1 MEKPANSLDCLLD
14 IVPTFHPLQS
24 YLTILKV
31 EGKFILVGVASK
43 PLQFDSA
50 DLILWKKTVTGSYV
64 GSMEKSQELLGF
76 WGQKGLT
83 SVLELVKIDY
93 ESGAF
98 EKMERNDTRC
108 RFVLDVGGSS
118 SNLG

>member
-1 MEKPANSLDCLLD
+1 
-14 IVPTFHPLQS
+14 
-24 YLTILKV
+24 
-31 EGKFILVGVASK
+31 
-43 PLQFDSA
+43 
-50 DLILWKKTVTGSYV
+50 
-64 GSMEKSQELLGF
+64 MEKSQELLGF

-108 RFVLDVGGSS
+108 RFVLDVAGSS

>member
-1 MEKPANSLDCLLD
+1 
-14 IVPTFHPLQS
+14 
-24 YLTILKV
+24 
-31 EGKFILVGVASK
+31 
-43 PLQFDSA
+43 
-50 DLILWKKTVTGSYV
+50 
-64 GSMEKSQELLGF
+64 MEKSQELLGF

-98 EKMERNDTRC
+98 EKMERNDTRY
-108 RFVLDVGGSS
+108 RFVLDGAGSSSSSS